1 MNWFFFGSLM
11 DQEVLEIVVG
21 RTVLEEEMIAAD
33 LHGYRRISVANES
46 YPALAH
52 TPNQTVE
59 GVMIQSLDAPEALR
73 VMYFEGEEYKPE
85 EVQLQLKNQRPIK
98 AFCFLPSPDLETI
111 DLEWDFEQWRKDHLN
126 DFLHLSEEWM
136 AGYGNLEFAEV
147 NAQWLDSNNRRD
159 WDKK

>member
-21 RTVLEEEMIAAD
+21 RTVLKEEMIVAV
-33 LHGYRRISVANES
+33 LPGYRRISVSNES

-52 TPNQTVE
+52 TPEQSIE
-59 GVMIQSLDAPEALR
+59 GILIETLDATEALR

-85 EVQLQLKNQRPIK
+85 EVQLVLKNQKPTS
-98 AFCFLPSPDLETI
+98 AFCFLPSPDLDTN
-111 DLEWDFEQWRKDHLN
+111 DLEWDFEEWRKNHLS

-136 AGYGNLEFAEV
+136 ASYGKLEFADV
-147 NAQWLDSNNRRD
+147 NAQWLESNNRRD
-159 WDKK
+159 WEN